1 MSQKKARPRMHI
13 CGNGKFL
20 QDLKKTH
27 VMEYLMKYSD
37 CDVTLDVLRKED
49 GTSYGWVMKEKVIE

>member
-1 MSQKKARPRMHI
+1 MHI

-20 QDLKKTH
+20 QDLKKPH
-27 VMEYLMKYSD
+27 VIAYLMKHSD

-49 GTSYGWVMKEKVIE
+49 GTSYGWVMKEKVVE